1 MMMEG
6 AGEFLM
12 PYLNAD
18 LINNGAATGDTAY
31 ILRIGF
37 RMLLLAV
44 LMLTTAL
51 FGIRFAVRG
60 AVRMSYGIRKDVY
73 HKILS
78 LSFSNIDEFETGS
91 LITRLTNDVTQVQEF
106 TQLLMRGGCR
116 QPVMFIGAIAMS
128 FLLSPQ
134 MALIMLAVIC
144 VLGLVIYILVRTAS
158 PRYTK
163 MQEAIDTLNSSI
175 DESVTNTRVIKS
187 FVRETDE
194 IRRFSS
200 VNETLVKKSLSALR
214 VMLFMQPVSALAVN
228 MTTLVVVWTA
238 GRQIMVGNMPIGTLT
253 AFITYLTQMLN
264 SLNFMA
270 NIILRGTRAAASDRR
285 ITEVLEA
292 KIDIRDPEAET
303 DALPKSDDIPFS
315 APADPSAVPD
325 GSVTFDHVS
334 FRYYKNHDE
343 KVLDDITFTI
353 NAGECIGIIGET
365 GSGKSTL
372 ISLIP
377 RLYEADEGTVLVG
390 GRNVREYRLRDLRQA
405 VSVVLQ
411 KNTLFSGTIA
421 ENLRW
426 GNEEAPDEA
435 LWAALRYARAEEF
448 VREFPEGLEHMLGA
462 GGAGLSGGQRQ
473 RLTIARALLKEPKIL
488 ILDDATSACDMAT
501 DAAIRRAVLSEF
513 PGVTRLIIAQR
524 ITSVMDADRI
534 LVLSGGKVAGFAP
547 HDVLMRNCAV
557 YRAIFAS
564 QKDSPEEAGCMNG
577 SAAPEDPLGREVSA
591 C

>member
-31 ILRIGF
+31 ILRIGL

-144 VLGLVIYILVRTAS
+144 VLGLVIYVLVRTAS

-292 KIDIRDPEAET
+292 KIDIRDPDAET

-325 GSVTFDHVS
+325 GSVIFDHVS

-353 NAGECIGIIGET
+353 NAGECVGIIGET

-435 LWAALRYARAEEF
+435 LWAALRYARAEDF

-547 HDVLMRNCAV
+547 HDVLMRECAV

-577 SAAPEDPLGREVSA
+577 SAAPEDPPGREVSA